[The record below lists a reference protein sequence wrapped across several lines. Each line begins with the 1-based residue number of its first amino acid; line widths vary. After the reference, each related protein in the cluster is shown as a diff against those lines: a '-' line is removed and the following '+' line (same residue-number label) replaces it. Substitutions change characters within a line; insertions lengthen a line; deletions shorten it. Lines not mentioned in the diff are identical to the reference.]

1 MCNEFEKNTPNS
13 LLSTYNDWNTE
24 ISIQS
29 MFSEFLLN
37 KSNNVKLKNKYL
49 TSIQALKSFVRA
61 NS

>member
-1 MCNEFEKNTPNS
+1 MRSEFESNNHNS
-13 LLSTYNDWNTE
+13 VLSTYNEWNTE

-49 TSIQALKSFVRA
+49 TSIQALKSFIKA
-61 NS
+61 N